1 MMFKTILVH
10 LDDSPRS
17 AQRLGVVIR
26 LATDFR
32 SRLVGMYVVPTPEL
46 SPSLA
51 ALLPAEVV
59 ERRFQETG
67 EAQQQAETLFR
78 QAASAAGLTA
88 IEWRAPAGSPIDTA
102 VAHARCADL
111 TVIGQGDPGSA
122 DSVFTAQ
129 LAGTV
134 VLAAGRPTLIVP
146 YVGARA
152 TLGQNVLV
160 AWDGGREA
168 SRAIADAMPILAS
181 ARQVTVMSIHAGA
194 EERAADAPSRSRLA
208 AYLDSHGI
216 DAQIHDDDIAD
227 ISVGDFIL
235 SRAADL
241 GIDLIV
247 MGAYAHTRLRDLV
260 LGGVTR
266 TMLQSM
272 TVPVLMSH

>member
-1 MMFKTILVH
+1 VSFKTILVH
-10 LDDSPRS
+10 FDNSQRS
-17 AQRLGVVIR
+17 AQRLGVAIR
-26 LATDFR
+26 LALDFE
-32 SRLVGMYVVPTPEL
+32 SALIGMYVMPAQDL

-51 ALLPAEVV
+51 LLLAPDIV
-59 ERRFQETG
+59 EGRLRELG
-67 EAQQQAETLFR
+67 EAQDRAETLFR
-78 QAASAAGLTA
+78 TAASAAGVKA
-88 IEWRAPAGSPIDTA
+88 IEWRAPPGSPIDTA

-111 TVIGQGDPGSA
+111 TVLGQCDPTSPESFFMA
-122 DSVFTAQ
+122 ELVHAI
-129 LAGTV
+129 
-134 VLAAGRPTLIVP
+134 VLSAGRPTLIVP

-168 SRAIADAMPILAS
+168 SRALADAMPILAK
-181 ARQVTVMSIHAGA
+181 AQEVTVMSIHAGP
-194 EERAADAPSRSRLA
+194 EESAADASSRSRLA
-208 AYLDSHGI
+208 AHLDSHGI

-227 ISVGDFIL
+227 MSVGDFLL

>member
-1 MMFKTILVH
+1 MLFKTMLVH
-10 LDDSPRS
+10 LDDSQRS
-17 AQRLGVVIR
+17 AQRLDVVIR
-26 LATDFR
+26 LAIDFR
-32 SRLVGMYVVPTPEL
+32 SELVGMYVVPTPEL

-51 ALLPAEVV
+51 TLLPAKVV
-59 ERRFQETG
+59 ERRFHQTG

-111 TVIGQGDPGSA
+111 TVIGQADPASA
-122 DSVFTAQ
+122 ESVFITH
-129 LAGTV
+129 LAETV
-134 VLAAGRPTLIVP
+134 VLAAGRPMLIVP

-168 SRAIADAMPILAS
+168 SRAIADAMPILAR

-194 EERAADAPSRSRLA
+194 EEHAADGASRSRLA
-208 AYLDSHGI
+208 AYLRSHGI
-216 DAQIHDDDIAD
+216 DAQIHHDDIAH
-227 ISVGDFIL
+227 ISVGDFLL

-247 MGAYAHTRLRDLV
+247 MGAYAHSRFRELV

-266 TMLQSM
+266 TVLQSM